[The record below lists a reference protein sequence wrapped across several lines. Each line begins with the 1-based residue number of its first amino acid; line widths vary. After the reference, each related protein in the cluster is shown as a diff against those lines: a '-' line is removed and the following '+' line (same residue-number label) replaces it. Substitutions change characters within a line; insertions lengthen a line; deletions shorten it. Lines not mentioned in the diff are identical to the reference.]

1 MSNETS
7 QENTQTE
14 PFMDAVERAERADAA
29 PAPDSPE
36 AQLAQARAEADR
48 YRDLA
53 LRNQADHENYRK
65 RVLREKEEAIRY
77 ANMDLLE
84 RLIQILDN
92 FEYGLAAARQ
102 SPEGAAILSGM
113 EMVGKQLQDFLKQN
127 GVEPIAAEGQKF
139 DPHVHEA
146 VAQEASRQIKEGY
159 VISQTRR
166 GFKMKD
172 RLIRPASVVVSKGAE

>member
-7 QENTQTE
+7 QENTQAE
-14 PFMDAVERAERADAA
+14 PFMDAVERADAAQA
-29 PAPDSPE
+29 PAPESPE

-53 LRNQADHENYRK
+53 LRNQADHENFRK
-65 RVLREKEEAIRY
+65 RVQREKEEAIRF
-77 ANMDLLE
+77 ANLDLLE

-92 FEYGLAAARQ
+92 FEYGLTAARQ

-113 EMVGKQLQDFLKQN
+113 EMVGKQLQDFLKQY
-127 GVEPIAAEGQKF
+127 GVEPIAAEGRKF
-139 DPHVHEA
+139 DPHIHEA
-146 VAQEASRQIKEGY
+146 VAQEASDEVPEGH

-166 GFKMKD
+166 GFKLKD

>member
-1 MSNETS
+1 MSNETN
-7 QENTQTE
+7 QENTQAE
-14 PFMDAVERAERADAA
+14 PFMDAVERAEA
-29 PAPDSPE
+29 APDSPE

-53 LRNQADHENYRK
+53 LRNQADHENFRK
-65 RVLREKEEAIRY
+65 RAQREKDDAIRY

-92 FEYGLAAARQ
+92 FEYGLTAARQ
-102 SPEGAAILSGM
+102 SPEGGAILSGM
-113 EMVGKQLQDFLKQN
+113 EMVGKQLHDFLKQY
-127 GVEPIAAEGQKF
+127 GVDPVPAEGQKF

-146 VAQEASRQIKEGY
+146 VAQEASKEVPEGH
-159 VISQTRR
+159 VISQLRR
-166 GFKMKD
+166 GFKLKD

>member
-1 MSNETS
+1 MSKETN
-7 QENTQTE
+7 QENTPAE
-14 PFMDAVERAERADAA
+14 PFMDAVERAEAT
-29 PAPDSPE
+29 PAPTDSPE

-53 LRNQADHENYRK
+53 LRNQADHENFRK
-65 RVLREKEEAIRY
+65 RVQREKDDAIRY

-92 FEYGLAAARQ
+92 FEYGLTAARQ

-113 EMVGKQLQDFLKQN
+113 EMVGKQLHDFLKQY
-127 GVEPIAAEGQKF
+127 GVDPVAAEGQKF

-146 VAQEASRQIKEGY
+146 VAQETSKEVPEGH
-159 VISQTRR
+159 VISQLRR
-166 GFKMKD
+166 GFKLKD

>member
-1 MSNETS
+1 MSKETS
-7 QENTQTE
+7 QEKTQTE
-14 PFMDAVERAERADAA
+14 PFMDAVERAEAQAQA
-29 PAPDSPE
+29 PASDSPE
-36 AQLAQARAEADR
+36 AQLAQARGEADR

-53 LRNQADHENYRK
+53 LRNQAEHENFRK

-92 FEYGLAAARQ
+92 FEYGLTAARQ

-139 DPHVHEA
+139 DLHVHEA
-146 VAQEASRQIKEGY
+146 MAQEASSEVPEGHVIRQL
-159 VISQTRR
+159 RR
-166 GFKMKD
+166 GYKLKD
-172 RLIRPASVVVSKGAE
+172 RLIRAASVVVSKGAE

>member
-1 MSNETS
+1 MSNETN
-7 QENTQTE
+7 QENTPAE
-14 PFMDAVERAERADAA
+14 PFMDAVERAEA
-29 PAPDSPE
+29 APDSPE

-53 LRNQADHENYRK
+53 LRNQADHENFRK
-65 RVLREKEEAIRY
+65 RAQREKDDAIRY

-92 FEYGLAAARQ
+92 FEYGLTAARQ
-102 SPEGAAILSGM
+102 SPEGGAILSGI
-113 EMVGKQLQDFLKQN
+113 EMVGKQLHDFLKQN
-127 GVEPIAAEGQKF
+127 GVDPVPAEGQKF

-146 VAQEASRQIKEGY
+146 VAQETSKEVPEGH
-159 VISQTRR
+159 VISQLRR
-166 GFKMKD
+166 GFKLKD